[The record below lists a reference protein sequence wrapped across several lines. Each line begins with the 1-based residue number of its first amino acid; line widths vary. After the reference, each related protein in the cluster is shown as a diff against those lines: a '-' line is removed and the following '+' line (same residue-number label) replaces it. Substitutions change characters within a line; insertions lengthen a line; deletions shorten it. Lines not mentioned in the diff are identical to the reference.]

1 MARLFGAL
9 ANAGA
14 QANTNR
20 FKRQQ
25 YDDQQA
31 AQAREE
37 ARRVFEF
44 AALQKDRQEQAKAA
58 AQEREQSRLFQAQE
72 AGYADAPDVAGVRAG
87 GAAMAAMGGFH
98 TNAEQAVAQ
107 EDAPFQREM
116 EGVQY
121 QAPKVASQYLT
132 IGGKTLRK
140 NRQSEANAA
149 KDAEAQKFMAQVVM
163 NKDIKSQLQMQR
175 DIAAGGRADAAKQT
189 REIVA
194 GIAAAS
200 RPQPQEKKDLWTD
213 GKGTYLRLGMDDPIP
228 AGFQPVRSGGAGAG
242 GGKPVTKGERDA
254 LSGIQE
260 IRRLAQDAAT
270 KMEGVDNFSGPI
282 DRRVEGFKT
291 LVGNPNMAR
300 VEAMRAYQRLASPA
314 ARQTIGTAMT
324 PQEIKRLDQWLPML
338 ESTDERVI
346 RSGVQNFFREA
357 DAIYKER
364 LQFMKASGIN
374 TDALEGLPAQFDAMA
389 KVALPP
395 AGASDRGRQPAPA
408 PQSGGVKVPWT
419 TKKGS

>member
-14 QANTNR
+14 QVNTNR

-58 AQEREQSRLFQAQE
+58 AQEREQARLFQAQE

-107 EDAPFQREM
+107 EDAPFQREV

-175 DIAAGGRADAAKQT
+175 DIAAGERAGAANQT

-194 GIAAAS
+194 GIAAAAAAN
-200 RPQPQEKKDLWTD
+200 RPQRKYGKYFTNPKTGQTLWVDEGENPPD
-213 GKGTYLRLGMDDPIP
+213 GFLQ
-228 AGFQPVRSGGAGAG
+228 AGAGA
-242 GGKPVTKGERDA
+242 TKA
-254 LSGIQE
+254 T
-260 IRRLAQDAAT
+260 AAAT
-270 KMEGVDNFSGPI
+270 PGVNNPTTKTLYTNYRKEEPVKTAMAVAGPI
-282 DRRVEGFKT
+282 RSINAALEQGISTGNRTAMLSAIYQVAKLNDPRTGVRPSELE
-291 LVGNPNMAR
+291 LVGETVGLDERLRRTISKWNSGKMLTPDMINDIQSFVAEQQSMAS
-300 VEAMRAYQRLASPA
+300 EAVKPTQALYGQMLRDSGLESDSAYVAPSPIQSRKPSPTAGGRKPFSQRL
-314 ARQTIGTAMT
+314 
-324 PQEIKRLDQWLPML
+324 QEDGK
-338 ESTDERVI
+338 
-346 RSGVQNFFREA
+346 
-357 DAIYKER
+357 
-364 LQFMKASGIN
+364 
-374 TDALEGLPAQFDAMA
+374 
-389 KVALPP
+389 
-395 AGASDRGRQPAPA
+395 
-408 PQSGGVKVPWT
+408 
-419 TKKGS
+419 

>member
-14 QANTNR
+14 QVNTNR

-44 AALQKDRQEQAKAA
+44 AALRKDRQEQAKAA
-58 AQEREQSRLFQAQE
+58 AQEREQARLFQAQE

-107 EDAPFQREM
+107 EDAPFQREV

-175 DIAAGGRADAAKQT
+175 DIAAGERADAANQT

-200 RPQPQEKKDLWTD
+200 RQQGQQQPKPPKTPTGSQEQS
-213 GKGTYLRLGMDDPIP
+213 YLYSKLLE
-228 AGFQPVRSGGAGAG
+228 GGN
-242 GGKPVTKGERDA
+242 
-254 LSGIQE
+254 
-260 IRRLAQDAAT
+260 AT
-270 KMEGVDNFSGPI
+270 MEQ
-282 DRRVEGFKT
+282 FKNQI
-291 LVGNPNMAR
+291 NPNKIGAYVNSKWMKPALTPEEQQFVVGARDFAAGVLRKESGAAIKDEELRDVMAR
-300 VEAMRAYQRLASPA
+300 YIDMPLDAPATRELKRKNRTRYEQSMHKLAMPARAYY
-314 ARQTIGTAMT
+314 G
-324 PQEIKRLDQWLPML
+324 E
-338 ESTDERVI
+338 TDE
-346 RSGVQNFFREA
+346 QDTEP
-357 DAIYKER
+357 DATVTPPP
-364 LQFMKASGIN
+364 KARPK
-374 TDALEGLPAQFDAMA
+374 AP
-389 KVALPP
+389 
-395 AGASDRGRQPAPA
+395 GAPTPNRTS
-408 PQSGGVKVPWT
+408 VPWE
-419 TKKGS
+419 TKK

>member
-58 AQEREQSRLFQAQE
+58 AQEREQARLFQAQE

-107 EDAPFQREM
+107 EDAPFQREV

-175 DIAAGGRADAAKQT
+175 DIAAGERADAANAV
-189 REIVA
+189 RAAV
-194 GIAAAS
+194 AAAAAAN
-200 RPQPQEKKDLWTD
+200 RPQRKYGKYFTNPKTGQTVWVDEGENPPD
-213 GKGTYLRLGMDDPIP
+213 GFLQT
-228 AGFQPVRSGGAGAG
+228 GAGA
-242 GGKPVTKGERDA
+242 TKA
-254 LSGIQE
+254 TT
-260 IRRLAQDAAT
+260 AAT
-270 KMEGVDNFSGPI
+270 PGVNNPTTKTLYTNYRKEEPVKTAMAVAGPI
-282 DRRVEGFKT
+282 RSINAALEQGISTGNRTAMLSAIYQVAKLNDPRTGVRPSELE
-291 LVGNPNMAR
+291 LVGETVGLDERLRRTISKWNSGKMLTPDMINDIQSFVAEQQSMAS
-300 VEAMRAYQRLASPA
+300 EAVKPTQALYGQMLRDSGLESDSAYVAPSPIQSRKPSPTAGGRKPFSQRL
-314 ARQTIGTAMT
+314 
-324 PQEIKRLDQWLPML
+324 QEDGK
-338 ESTDERVI
+338 
-346 RSGVQNFFREA
+346 
-357 DAIYKER
+357 
-364 LQFMKASGIN
+364 
-374 TDALEGLPAQFDAMA
+374 
-389 KVALPP
+389 
-395 AGASDRGRQPAPA
+395 
-408 PQSGGVKVPWT
+408 
-419 TKKGS
+419 